1 MTKLDNISY
10 ANYYRGMN
18 VKSLRVNTIVSAMQ
32 SLGLSPSKLSE
43 AIGVSRQT
51 VSNWLKQEDFPR
63 PDKLLKLAMTLEL
76 QFEQLIEVVAAPAH
90 PEPKIAFRR
99 MARKVTT
106 DAEIQRAKG
115 MGELLRPFVQYLSY
129 NRLVK
134 PAEFI
139 NPVNEYEYV
148 QKTVADL
155 RSELKIPL
163 DSRVEFEHLI
173 DKFNDLK
180 AIIVP
185 AMWGK
190 KESHENALH
199 ILIPDLSATWI
210 YLNLDSAISNFKFWM
225 SHELAHVFTPNL
237 TGTDEGE
244 DFADSFAAAFLF
256 PEPCARL
263 AYQKINAS
271 TPAIQMN
278 WIKTAALRFIISPI
292 TVLNEINKYAVHN
305 NLSPITTLNK
315 SIYGAAINVEKTFP
329 TVSEHL
335 FDGKAPK
342 AAEFITKSEKAFG
355 TQFFST
361 MDKFLAETGEGPS
374 YVQRVMNIPLVDAI
388 EIYQSLRLSDQPN
401 VNEVV

>member
-1 MTKLDNISY
+1 MVPLITVCPSRFLLSWPST
-10 ANYYRGMN
+10 
-18 VKSLRVNTIVSAMQ
+18 VKKRFGFFFSVCSR
-32 SLGLSPSKLSE
+32 LS
-43 AIGVSRQT
+43 
-51 VSNWLKQEDFPR
+51 
-63 PDKLLKLAMTLEL
+63 
-76 QFEQLIEVVAAPAH
+76 
-90 PEPKIAFRR
+90 
-99 MARKVTT
+99 
-106 DAEIQRAKG
+106 
-115 MGELLRPFVQYLSY
+115 FVCSYLS
-129 NRLVK
+129 
-134 PAEFI
+134 F
-139 NPVNEYEYV
+139 
-148 QKTVADL
+148 
-155 RSELKIPL
+155 
-163 DSRVEFEHLI
+163 
-173 DKFNDLK
+173 
-180 AIIVP
+180 
-185 AMWGK
+185 
-190 KESHENALH
+190 
-199 ILIPDLSATWI
+199 
-210 YLNLDSAISNFKFWM
+210 
-225 SHELAHVFTPNL
+225 
-237 TGTDEGE
+237 
-244 DFADSFAAAFLF
+244 SFAAAFLF